1 MQHSRMDPREAGA
14 QFAKS
19 IRLLRETA
27 GLKQAE
33 VAARAGLRREL
44 VVRAEAGEN
53 IGLHPLLRILDAL
66 GARLA
71 VTGNSGDFEAFYA
84 PIRAGLEAEPLSRPG
99 AGKSAGG
106 RLAQERRKLVVKW
119 PSLRNLS

>member
-1 MQHSRMDPREAGA
+1 MDQREAAA

-19 IRLLRETA
+19 IRLLREAA

-44 VVRAEAGEN
+44 VVRAEAGGN
-53 IGLHPLLRILDAL
+53 VGLHAILRILDAL

-71 VTGNSGDFEAFYA
+71 VAGKSGDFEAFYA
-84 PIRAGLEAEPLSRPG
+84 PIRAGLEAERLSRPG
-99 AGKSAGG
+99 AGESAGG
-106 RLAQERRKLVVKW
+106 RLAQDRRKLVVKW